1 MDGLDFFLLRYEQI
15 HRQIPAELLDGLPE
29 GQVRGRAHPGV
40 NTIAWLVWH
49 MARIED
55 VGANRFVVDRR
66 QVLDEEGWLERLK
79 VERRD
84 VGTGMDDGEV
94 DELSARID
102 LAALRGYW
110 EAVTRRTLAVVDA
123 LRGQD
128 LATIVPAER
137 VRRVAFDEGAVAD
150 KATWLADF
158 WAGDRTRAWI
168 LAQTPLL
175 HVGGHYYEARVAK
188 GLWGHRSP

>member
-55 VGANRFVVDRR
+55 VGANRFV
-66 QVLDEEGWLERLK
+66 
-79 VERRD
+79 
-84 VGTGMDDGEV
+84 
-94 DELSARID
+94 
-102 LAALRGYW
+102 
-110 EAVTRRTLAVVDA
+110 VVDA

-175 HVGGHYYEARVAK
+175 HVGGHYYEARVAR